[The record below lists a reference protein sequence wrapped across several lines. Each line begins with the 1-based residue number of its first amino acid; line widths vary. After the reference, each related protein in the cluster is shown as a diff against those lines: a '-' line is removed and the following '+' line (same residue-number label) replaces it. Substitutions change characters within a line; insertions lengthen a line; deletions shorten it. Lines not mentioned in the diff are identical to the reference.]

1 MQLRRLQLRHTLV
14 LRKRNIY
21 RKFLMQSTMQLLQRA
36 LELHTA
42 SELAR
47 RIGVARQTFTNA
59 KAVGNLSP
67 AVAGAVADELGEDTM
82 GWVAIAALEAERDSA
97 CKARVVRAA
106 QKWRRLSDSTR
117 QPRAP
122 SLFEA

>member
-1 MQLRRLQLRHTLV
+1 
-14 LRKRNIY
+14 
-21 RKFLMQSTMQLLQRA
+21 MQSTMQLLQRA

-67 AVAGAVADELGEDTM
+67 AVAGAVADELGEDSM

-106 QKWRRLSDSTR
+106 EKWRRLSISPI
-117 QPRAP
+117 Q
-122 SLFEA
+122 